1 MKIYRDEQVEAAILQ
16 KMRDKMDDPTRGID
30 GEWHASD
37 LYSCFRQ
44 KVKEKVD
51 GAPFHNRGT
60 IVRFMFGFAVEDWV
74 FDGDEKKRE
83 THLGVL
89 FTVDGRAS
97 TGAVLEMKTTAMYM
111 PKFDDAALRG
121 QEHWIERTKGYC
133 ATRDEN
139 KAHVIVF
146 FIYQRDYLAFTIEFT
161 DSELAEAKAAIPRLR
176 DTLDRGKARYI
187 KSKVLPGVETR
198 SHEWECGYCEYRILL
213 GCDADAKAIGMK
225 MPPLTKEKKKKAA
238 KPAKGKKK

>member
-16 KMRDKMDDPTRGID
+16 KMRGKMDDPTRGID

-51 GAPFHNRGT
+51 GAPFHNRAT
-60 IVRFMFGFAVEDWV
+60 IVRFMFGFAVEEWV
-74 FDGDEKKRE
+74 FDGDERKRE

-97 TGAVLEMKTTAMYM
+97 TGAVLEMKTTAEYM
-111 PKFDDAALRG
+111 PKFDEAHLKEK
-121 QEHWIERTKGYC
+121 EHWIERTKAYC
-133 ATRDEN
+133 ATRGESR
-139 KAHVIVF
+139 AHIVVF
-146 FIYQRDYLAFTIEFT
+146 FVHQRDYLAFTVEYT
-161 DSELAEAKAAIPRLR
+161 DTELAEAKAALPRLR

-187 KSKVLPGVETR
+187 KSGILPGVETR
-198 SHEWECGYCEYRILL
+198 KYEWECGYCEWRELL
-213 GCDADAKAIGMK
+213 NCNVEAKAIGMS
-225 MPPLTKEKKKKAA
+225 MPKPKEK
-238 KPAKGKKK
+238 KGKKK

>member
-51 GAPFHNRGT
+51 GAPFHDRGT
-60 IVRFMFGFAVEDWV
+60 IVRFMFGFAVEEWV

-83 THLGVL
+83 VHQGVL

-111 PKFDDAALRG
+111 AKFDDKAMR
-121 QEHWIERTKGYC
+121 EKRHWVERTKAYC
-133 ATRDEN
+133 ATRGEN
-139 KAHVIVF
+139 KAHVIVYHL
-146 FIYQRDYLAFTIEFT
+146 YQRDYQAFTIEFT
-161 DSELAEAKAAIPRLR
+161 DSELAEAKDQIPRLR

-187 KSKVLPGVETR
+187 KNGILPGVETR
-198 SHEWECGYCEYRILL
+198 KEEWECQYCEWRILL

-225 MPPLTKEKKKKAA
+225 MPALTKEKKPKAA
-238 KPAKGKKK
+238 KKGKKK